1 MGRGDDVQRIIDGG
15 VPLLPASVARLLSAE
30 LLNAIEKNARG
41 AVNEVHLR
49 AGGQA
54 WLTCG
59 KENIPLDT
67 VYTEER
73 LSDLLLAACNGSLY
87 AHADTIKDG
96 FLTLP
101 DGVRVGV
108 VGHAVVEAGR
118 TVNVRDISAICFRIP
133 SNVWVDPSVLVGLLR
148 DFSYAKGLLLFS
160 PPGGGKTT
168 VLRSLVRALGS
179 GREPVRVAVV
189 DTRCELAPALSAKGL
204 CVDVLSGYPRRQGIE
219 IAARSMGAQ
228 VIVCDEIC
236 GIDEARTVLEL
247 QGGGVPLVATAHA
260 ADVKGLLSRSDIAL
274 LHQSGTFGAY
284 VHVDWRRE
292 EIFHVILRDHVG
304 GEWV

>member
-1 MGRGDDVQRIIDGG
+1 MQRIIDGG
-15 VPLLPASVARLLSAE
+15 APLLPASVARLLPAE
-30 LLNAIEKNARG
+30 MLSAIEKKALG

-67 VYTEER
+67 VFTEER
-73 LSDLLLAACNGSLY
+73 LSDLLLAACNGSFY

-96 FLTLP
+96 FLTLS
-101 DGVRVGV
+101 DGVRIGV
-108 VGHAVVEAGR
+108 VGRAVLEAGK

-133 SNVWVDPSVLVGLLR
+133 SNVWVDPWVLIELLR
-148 DFSYAKGLLLFS
+148 NFAYTKGLLLFS

-168 VLRSLVRALGS
+168 ALRSLIRALGS
-179 GREPVRVAVV
+179 GKEPMRVAVV

-260 ADVKGLLSRSDIAL
+260 ADVEGLLSRTDIAL
-274 LHQSGTFGAY
+274 LHQAGTFGAY

-292 EIFHVILRDHVG
+292 DIFRVVLRDQADG
-304 GEWV
+304 ASA